1 MKIFK
6 QLIIIIGITLIGNLL
21 SYLLSLIHVG
31 FPGAIIGLILLF
43 NLLLVK
49 VIKEDDVNLTA
60 SFFID
65 NMGIFFVPATIAI
78 LNHLQIISENWL
90 RFIVIILVAF
100 IVSFTATYYAAKLT
114 LYLQDKYGRRKQK
127 DV

>member
-43 NLLLVK
+43 ILLLVK

-78 LNHLQIISENWL
+78 LNHLQIISENWW

-100 IVSFTATYYAAKLT
+100 VVSFTATYYAAKLT

>member
-6 QLIIIIGITLIGNLL
+6 QLIIIIGITLVGNLL

-43 NLLLVK
+43 ILLLVK

-78 LNHLQIISENWL
+78 LNHLQIISENWW

>member
-43 NLLLVK
+43 ILLLVK

-78 LNHLQIISENWL
+78 LNHLQIISENWW

-114 LYLQDKYGRRKQK
+114 LYLQDKYGRRKHK

>member
-6 QLIIIIGITLIGNLL
+6 QLIIIIGITLVGNLL

-43 NLLLVK
+43 ILLLVK

-78 LNHLQIISENWL
+78 LNHLQIISENWW

-100 IVSFTATYYAAKLT
+100 VVSFTATYYAAKLT

>member
-1 MKIFK
+1 
-6 QLIIIIGITLIGNLL
+6 
-21 SYLLSLIHVG
+21 VG

-43 NLLLVK
+43 ILLLVK

-78 LNHLQIISENWL
+78 LNHLQIISENWW

-100 IVSFTATYYAAKLT
+100 VVSFTATYYAAKLT